1 MKHKVLGNNIH
12 PPFLDQFKQIHFGMG
27 CFWGVEKLFW
37 ELKGIWSTAVGYGGS
52 DFENPTYELVCSGET
67 GHAEIVKV
75 VYDPQVIKFD
85 DLLRVF
91 WDSHDPTQGMR
102 QGNDKGTQYRS
113 MIIVNNQSEIDLAKK
128 SMNKVQEIFYK
139 NGYNRITTE
148 ICIYKNFFYAENY
161 HQQYLSKNPNGYCN
175 LSGTGI
181 NLESL

>member
-1 MKHKVLGNNIH
+1 
-12 PPFLDQFKQIHFGMG
+12 
-27 CFWGVEKLFW
+27 
-37 ELKGIWSTAVGYGGS
+37 
-52 DFENPTYELVCSGET
+52 
-67 GHAEIVKV
+67 
-75 VYDPQVIKFD
+75 
-85 DLLRVF
+85 
-91 WDSHDPTQGMR
+91 
-102 QGNDKGTQYRS
+102 